1 MPPKVEPQ
9 DTCVSTRCLRRI
21 ERAADFAFRRRQVF
35 AFSGRTGIGKTRAV
49 AYLNEALTVPH
60 ILLRCRAITT
70 RGEILDA
77 LASYF
82 GIPRWTSGR
91 YISNSRLYPLLGARL
106 RDERTLIIFDEADRL
121 QDPTFELL
129 RDFYDEY
136 QLAILLVGNEGLE
149 AKIDLQLER
158 LARRIHRWREPDLKK
173 EEMREIGD
181 RKGWRLSDEE
191 FDLLWKTCGGSP
203 GWWEALIMV
212 AEDVAERNR
221 VARDA
226 RAILTAINEVPKA
239 RKRWSADK

>member
-1 MPPKVEPQ
+1 MPAKAEAQ
-9 DTCVSTRCLRRI
+9 DVCVSTRCLRRI
-21 ERAADFAFRRRQVF
+21 ERAAEFAFRRRQIF

-49 AYLNEALTVPH
+49 AHLNETLTVPH

-70 RGEILDA
+70 RREILDA
-77 LASYF
+77 FASYF
-82 GIPRWTSGR
+82 GMPRWTGGR

-173 EEMREIGD
+173 EEMREIVDSKAWGMN
-181 RKGWRLSDEE
+181 EE
-191 FDLLWKTCGGSP
+191 VIDLLWKFSGGSP
-203 GWWEALIMV
+203 GWWEGIHMV
-212 AEDVAERNR
+212 AEDVAERNG
-221 VARDA
+221 VPLDI
-226 RAILTAINEVPKA
+226 RAYLTAIAEIPKA
-239 RKRWSADK
+239 RKRWSAEK